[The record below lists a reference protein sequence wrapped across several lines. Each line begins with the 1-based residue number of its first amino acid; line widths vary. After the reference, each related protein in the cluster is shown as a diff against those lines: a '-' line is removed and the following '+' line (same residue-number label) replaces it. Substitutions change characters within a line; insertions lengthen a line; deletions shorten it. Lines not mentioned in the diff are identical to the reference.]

1 MHSSVTLFFPRCWL
15 VLFWLEV
22 KDVRDLPDPAAEE
35 QLNNRFLRCPWE
47 IASSGIVP
55 NVKLVLI
62 RTLIWDFLVKNI

>member
-1 MHSSVTLFFPRCWL
+1 M
-15 VLFWLEV
+15 
-22 KDVRDLPDPAAEE
+22 RDLPDPAAEE